1 MTITQLN
8 TYRLFKFKNNFIL
21 IIMENIDL
29 NLNIQYTNDDEYQ
42 ASLKKV
48 YKISIDDNIDDNIDI
63 FDIMVKKIEFLK
75 EKLININ
82 EIENLCN
89 LTAKMM
95 ISDNLEIGL
104 LLLHSYDYFDLFY
117 ELYCDYFKNEKI
129 NQLLYEK
136 LLEKIK

>member
-48 YKISIDDNIDDNIDI
+48 FKIPIDDNIDM

>member
-1 MTITQLN
+1 
-8 TYRLFKFKNNFIL
+8 
-21 IIMENIDL
+21 MENIDL

-48 YKISIDDNIDDNIDI
+48 YKISMDDNIDMFNII
-63 FDIMVKKIEFLK
+63 VKKIEFLK

>member
-29 NLNIQYTNDDEYQ
+29 NLSIQYTNDDEYQ

-48 YKISIDDNIDDNIDI
+48 YKIPIDDNIDM